1 MKIGAFELNEPVPEL
16 RDPHVLAMIRPW
28 VDVGSVGTITL
39 RRFERHF
46 GAKELGKLAR
56 PGTFFDFTRYR
67 PNTRI
72 VDGQRVTTI
81 PNSHV
86 NYAHPDEGPDLIFLH
101 LMEPHAMAED
111 YVESVVALIEHFNV
125 KAYCRVGAMYDSV
138 PHTRPIIVTGTSG
151 SFQPRPGSTPP
162 LIEQRQ
168 SQYEGPTT
176 ILNLLTD
183 ELTRL
188 DVRTMN
194 FMAHLPHYAQM
205 DEDYAGAARMLQVL
219 AAYYNIPETLGPSR
233 RGARQYAELD
243 AAADRQPELKSL
255 VSRLEAYYDSRYE
268 TSSKESESPTE
279 PETKTELPPEIERFL
294 KELDPGP

>member
-1 MKIGAFELNEPVPEL
+1 MKIGAFELTEPVPEL
-16 RDPHVLAMIRPW
+16 REPHVLAMIRPW

-46 GAKELGKLAR
+46 GAKELGKLER
-56 PGTFFDFTRYR
+56 PGVFFDFTRYR

-81 PNSHV
+81 PNSQV
-86 NYAHPDEGPDLIFLH
+86 NYARTDEGPDLIFLH

-111 YVESVVALIEHFNV
+111 YVESVVQVIEHFQV

-151 SFQPRPGSTPP
+151 TFQPKPGSTPP

-219 AAYYNIPETLGPSR
+219 AAYYDIPETLGPSR

-268 TSSKESESPTE
+268 TTTNPEKE
-279 PETKTELPPEIERFL
+279 PETPTELPPEIERFL

>member
-1 MKIGAFELNEPVPEL
+1 MKIGAFELSEPVPEL
-16 RDPHVLAMIRPW
+16 REPHVLAMIRPW

-46 GAKELGKLAR
+46 GAKELGKLER

-81 PNSHV
+81 PNSTI
-86 NYAHPDEGPDLIFLH
+86 NYARTEDGPDFLFLH
-101 LMEPHAMAED
+101 LMEPHAMSET
-111 YVESVVALIEHFNV
+111 YIESIVEVLKHFGVAT
-125 KAYCRVGAMYDSV
+125 YCRVGAMYDSV

-151 SFQPRPGSTPP
+151 AIEPRPGTTPP

-176 ILNLLTD
+176 ILNVLTQ
-183 ELTRL
+183 EIERMGLK
-188 DVRTMN
+188 TMN

-219 AAYYNIPETLGPSR
+219 AAFYEIPETLGPTR

-243 AAADRQPELKSL
+243 AAADRQSELKSL

-268 TSSKESESPTE
+268 TAGESES
-279 PETKTELPPEIERFL
+279 ETSTELPPEIERFL
-294 KELDPGP
+294 KELDPGL